1 MIISFLTAM
10 MIAGTPLLFATLG
23 ELITEKAGHLN
34 LGVEGMMLVG
44 AVAGFGV
51 GLYTESPFLAM
62 SAAMIAGAASA
73 LIYAFLTVTL
83 RANQVVSGLSL
94 TIFGTGLSSYIGTAF
109 VGKKLSEGIIN
120 FYKPVEFPLL
130 SKIPF
135 VGQIVFNQDVFVY
148 LGYLLAVLAGV
159 YLYKTRLGQNLVA
172 VGENPA
178 AADASG
184 INVNLYKYIHIL
196 LGGALCGLGGAYLSI
211 VEVPQWQDNITSGR
225 GWIAIALVI
234 FCKWNPYK
242 ALFGAYL
249 FGGLSIIGFRLQQF
263 NISQNLLD
271 MLPYL
276 VTIIVLVLSSVKQSK
291 ESAPPQGLSIPY
303 FREER

>member
-1 MIISFLTAM
+1 MITAFLTAVI
-10 MIAGTPLLFATLG
+10 IAGTPLLFATLG

-34 LGVEGMMLVG
+34 LGVEGMMLIG
-44 AVAGFGV
+44 AVAGFSI
-51 GLYTESPFLAM
+51 GLKSGNPIAAIL
-62 SAAMIAGAASA
+62 AAMIAGAASA
-73 LIYAFLTVTL
+73 FIYGFLTITL

-94 TIFGTGLSSYIGTAF
+94 TIFGTGLSSYIGSAY
-109 VGKKLSEGIIN
+109 VGQKLPENIID
-120 FYKPVEFPLL
+120 FYKPIGIPLI
-130 SKIPF
+130 SKIP
-135 VGQIVFNQDVFVY
+135 VLGEVIFNQDVFIY
-148 LGYLLAVLAGV
+148 FGYIIAILAGI
-159 YLYKTRLGQNLVA
+159 YLYKTRLGQNLIS

-184 INVNLYKYIHIL
+184 VNVNLYKYIHVLI
-196 LGGALCGLGGAYLSI
+196 GGALCGLGGAYLSV
-211 VEVPQWQDNITSGR
+211 VEVPQWQDNITAGR

-242 ALFGAYL
+242 ALIGAYL

-276 VTIIVLVLSSVKQSK
+276 VTIIVLVISSVKQSK
-291 ESAPPQGLSIPY
+291 ENAPPGGLSVPY

>member
-1 MIISFLTAM
+1 MITAFLTAVI
-10 MIAGTPLLFATLG
+10 IAGTPLLFATLG

-34 LGVEGMMLVG
+34 LGVEGMMLIG

-51 GLYTESPFLAM
+51 GLYTENPLLAII
-62 SAAMIAGAASA
+62 AAMLAGAASA
-73 LIYAFLTVTL
+73 LIYGFLTVTL

-94 TIFGTGLSSYIGTAF
+94 TIFGAGLSSYIGTAF
-109 VGKKLSEGIIN
+109 VGKKLSEVIID
-120 FYKPVEFPLL
+120 FYKPIEIPLL

-135 VGQIVFNQDVFVY
+135 IGDIVFNQDIFIY
-148 LGYLLAVLAGV
+148 FGYFAAIISGI
-159 YLYKTRLGQNLVA
+159 YLYKTRMGQSLVA

-184 INVNLYKYIHIL
+184 VNVNLVKYVHIL
-196 LGGALCGLGGAYLSI
+196 IGGALCGLGGAYLSI
-211 VEVPQWQDNITSGR
+211 VEVPQWQDNITAGR

-291 ESAPPQGLSIPY
+291 ENAPPKGLSIPY